1 MLAVETDS
9 GFGSAD
15 LMRWLFGQVE
25 WVAISNILEFRR
37 LLAFY
42 TTISICRSRLE
53 GVEEVIGVE
62 VNVQLLGIQSLHFH
76 CLREAKGK
84 EATR

>member
-1 MLAVETDS
+1 M
-9 GFGSAD
+9 
-15 LMRWLFGQVE
+15 
-25 WVAISNILEFRR
+25 
-37 LLAFY
+37 AFY
-42 TTISICRSRLE
+42 TTINMCRSRLE

-84 EATR
+84 EATP

>member
-1 MLAVETDS
+1 LLAVKTDC

-15 LMRWLFGQVE
+15 LMRGLFGQVE
-25 WVAISNILEFRR
+25 GVISCHILEFGR

-42 TTISICRSRLE
+42 TTINMCRSRLE

-84 EATR
+84 EATP

>member
-1 MLAVETDS
+1 
-9 GFGSAD
+9 
-15 LMRWLFGQVE
+15 MRWLFGQVE

-53 GVEEVIGVE
+53 GVEEVVGVE
-62 VNVQLLGIQSLHFH
+62 VNVKLLGIQSLHFH
-76 CLREAKGK
+76 CLRVAKGK
-84 EATR
+84 EATP